1 MEKIVV
7 ALGGNAILTNDPSA
21 KGQIHALKE
30 TASYLVELVKQDK
43 QLIISHGNG
52 PQVGNLLLQQSASES
67 EKNPAMPLD
76 TCVAMTQGSIG
87 YWLQNSLMEAL
98 HAENIK
104 KDVASLITQI
114 VVDPEDPAFDQPSKP
129 IGPFVNQEEAEKL
142 MNETNNL
149 FIEDSGRGYRKVVP
163 SPQPIDIVESN
174 VIQAMVEQ
182 GIIPIAAGGGG
193 IPVLA
198 DGGRYIGVEAVI
210 DKDFASAK
218 LAELVDADTL
228 LILTGVTHAYI
239 NYKQEDE
246 LKIENITLNEMKHYI
261 EEGHFA
267 AGSMLPK
274 VKAAVAFVENKPEG
288 KAIITSLENIGE
300 FLKNES
306 ATVITK

>member
-142 MNETNNL
+142 MNETNDL

-300 FLKNES
+300 FLKNGS

>member
-142 MNETNNL
+142 MNETNDL

-246 LKIENITLNEMKHYI
+246 LKIENISLNEMKHYI

-300 FLKNES
+300 FLKNGS